1 MIAADHECE
10 DKQKLVEYVSRQ
22 GMTWPQHLGGGWQ
35 NEFVVRYAVNTVP
48 TTFLLDTMG
57 RLVDINLADKDL
69 ENEVKRLLGR

>member
-1 MIAADHECE
+1 M
-10 DKQKLVEYVSRQ
+10 
-22 GMTWPQHLGGGWQ
+22 
-35 NEFVVRYAVNTVP
+35 RYAVNTVP